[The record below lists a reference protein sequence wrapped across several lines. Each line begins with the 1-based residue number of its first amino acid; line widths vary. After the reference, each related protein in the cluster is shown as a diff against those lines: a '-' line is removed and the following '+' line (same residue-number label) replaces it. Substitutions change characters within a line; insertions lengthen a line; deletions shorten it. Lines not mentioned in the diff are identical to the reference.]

1 MSIQQQAQP
10 IVQPHI
16 PEGFMQ
22 NAAGHLV
29 PADQVREQ
37 DLLRDAL
44 VNDLTPKAIA
54 LHTALAEFKTAALQ
68 DIDDLVAIAGDRYGV
83 KLGGKKGNVSL
94 TSYDG
99 RYKIQ
104 RAFREVVAFTE
115 EIEAAKELIDRC
127 LKRWTE
133 GANQNVSAIVSQA
146 FRTNSKQEIKTG
158 KVLELMRLNIEDEE
172 WQLAMQALRDAL
184 QNVGTAVYIRIYER
198 IGQTDQ
204 YKPIPLDLASV

>member
-1 MSIQQQAQP
+1 MSTQQQAQP

-44 VNDLTPKAIA
+44 VNELTPKAIA

-83 KLGGKKGNVSL
+83 KLGGKKAMSASL
-94 TSYDG
+94 HTTAATKSSAHFG
-99 RYKIQ
+99 RLSLSPK
-104 RAFREVVAFTE
+104 R
-115 EIEAAKELIDRC
+115 
-127 LKRWTE
+127 LKPPK
-133 GANQNVSAIVSQA
+133 N
-146 FRTNSKQEIKTG
+146 
-158 KVLELMRLNIEDEE
+158 
-172 WQLAMQALRDAL
+172 
-184 QNVGTAVYIRIYER
+184 
-198 IGQTDQ
+198 
-204 YKPIPLDLASV
+204 